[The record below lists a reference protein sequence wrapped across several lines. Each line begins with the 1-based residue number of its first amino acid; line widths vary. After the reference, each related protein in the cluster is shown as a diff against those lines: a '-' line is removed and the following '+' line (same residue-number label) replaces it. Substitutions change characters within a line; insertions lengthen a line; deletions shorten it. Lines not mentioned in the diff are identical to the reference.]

1 MARLTKHQKLALQ
14 RQWLDVWEAAGSPAL
29 NQRGEWSRRQDI
41 APFFINSVGW
51 ARQTY
56 GCASKLVIY
65 LGDNHITPLLAALAG
80 ERLCKDETINVRS
93 GCSSEIMD
101 KLLLAHKAF
110 DVHRAAAHA
119 HYHIEAIRAI
129 DPALADRMEIEAFV
143 GALPAQGPGA
153 VLPPGGRL

>member
-1 MARLTKHQKLALQ
+1 MARLKKHQTLALQ

-29 NQRGEWSRRQDI
+29 NQSGEWSRRQDI

-65 LGDNHITPLLAALAG
+65 LGDSHITPLLAALAG

-93 GCSSEIMD
+93 GCASEIMD
-101 KLLLAHKAF
+101 KLLLARKAF
-110 DVHRAAAHA
+110 DVHRAAALA
-119 HYHIEAIRAI
+119 HRQVDAIRAT

-143 GALPAQGPGA
+143 KALPAQGQGA
-153 VLPPGGRL
+153 VPPPGGRL